1 MSDAAESA
9 ARALMETGRGLAQA
23 GNLEAA
29 LAVFRQAHLLAPPGS
44 SLQLALEH
52 AIERASGGK
61 PPQQGTAPR
70 TSPPMPPT
78 KPLSPHSSGQGPTS
92 GPPTPP
98 TVAHPQTG
106 VFVTMPTQSA
116 TGPSSTQ
123 MMPPRPRPTST
134 LPVGWPPAPGQTVP
148 PTQQVY
154 PSARAWKP
162 EMSAPSRSR
171 LLLSLIGVTVAAGV
185 VLFAVTRLFSA
196 DLNRLADLLLLGGA
210 LVFQPIRN
218 AVLATI
224 LGLVQVWRLRDRLP
238 GDHRLH
244 FVLYATLGGL
254 VGGFVGGL
262 FGDQSIKPSNALVA
276 ATIGVTIGGIAGGLS
291 AFLQGRQLP
300 DFRRGARW
308 LLFNLLSWAI
318 LWGSGYVLGALFGD
332 TAGVAAASGFIV
344 LGTGLALTGFL
355 YLSPELEY

>member
-1 MSDAAESA
+1 MAAEVDWVA
-9 ARALMETGRGLAQA
+9 ARDTAILLLLYGAGLRVS
-23 GNLEAA
+23 EA
-29 LAVFRQAHLLAPPGS
+29 LAIVREDAPIDGRET
-44 SLQLALEH
+44 LRVTGQ
-52 AIERASGGK
+52 
-61 PPQQGTAPR
+61 
-70 TSPPMPPT
+70 PMHV
-78 KPLSPHSSGQGPTS
+78 LSHEEEAFLT
-92 GPPTPP
+92 
-98 TVAHPQTG
+98 
-106 VFVTMPTQSA
+106 
-116 TGPSSTQ
+116 
-123 MMPPRPRPTST
+123 
-134 LPVGWPPAPGQTVP
+134 
-148 PTQQVY
+148 
-154 PSARAWKP
+154 
-162 EMSAPSRSR
+162 
-171 LLLSLIGVTVAAGV
+171 LIGVTVAAGV

-254 VGGFVGGL
+254 VGGFAGGL